1 MKKIMFLFM
10 VVALSSCATVKKTA
24 TLPEDELFQ
33 TRKYVGN
40 FIEYRHTGPERL
52 GDPHIIWIKTSLESV
67 YGIISAYSR
76 DCQFNV
82 NDRLFIRRIYF
93 TTVLSEYWLYQIESD
108 SLKKPYRLSKF
119 QYDDKVLIQTWF

>member
-1 MKKIMFLFM
+1 M
-10 VVALSSCATVKKTA
+10 VVALSSCATVKKTT

-52 GDPHIIWIKTSLESV
+52 GDPHLIWIKTSLESV

>member
-10 VVALSSCATVKKTA
+10 VVALSSCATVKKTT

-52 GDPHIIWIKTSLESV
+52 GDPHLIWIKTSLESV